1 MSKARIIFPEFTN
14 PYIQEAIKIAK
25 EKFSDFEAV
34 GADNLEHACA
44 AVKAGVADSMIAGI
58 DYTSREVILTARDII
73 GVKNPRNLE
82 KPTFSASFIFT
93 KENQASPIGQS
104 VFILGDAAAC
114 KHPNAEQLFDITLQ
128 TADTAAKYFAHLQK
142 KSTDPAVAD
151 FLTPRVA
158 MLSFSTLGSGGK
170 DDTISLTQEVLAKVR
185 VAQPDL
191 LIDGELQLD
200 AAINPRIGEKK
211 APNSPV
217 AGYANVLIVP
227 DLNSGNILYKAMEQ
241 FGNFTAA
248 GPILQGFNA
257 PVSDLSRGSTVLD
270 IVSVIEAELALIS

>member
-1 MSKARIIFPEFTN
+1 MKRIVFPEIN
-14 PYIQEAIKIAK
+14 HPYVQEAIKLAK
-25 EKFSDFEAV
+25 QKFPDFEAI

-58 DYTSREVILTARDII
+58 DYTSRDVILAARDII
-73 GVKNPRNLE
+73 GVKNPRQLE

-93 KENQASPIGQS
+93 KENKATPLGQS

-114 KHPNAEQLFDITLQ
+114 KHPSFDQLYDITLQ
-128 TADTAAKYFAHLQK
+128 TYETATKYFKYLNHD
-142 KSTDPAVAD
+142 STDSALND
-151 FLTPRVA
+151 FLTPRIA
-158 MLSFSTLGSGGK
+158 MLSFSTLGSGGR
-170 DDTISLTQEVLAKVR
+170 DETISLSQAVVEKVR
-185 VAQPDL
+185 ETHPEI

-200 AAINPRIGEKK
+200 AAINPRVGEKK

-217 AGYANVLIVP
+217 AGYANILIVP

-241 FGNFTAA
+241 FGNFTSA

-270 IVSVIEAELALIS
+270 IVSVIEAELALV

>member
-1 MSKARIIFPEFTN
+1 MKRIVFPEIN
-14 PYIQEAIKIAK
+14 HPYVQEAIKLAK
-25 EKFSDFEAV
+25 QKFPDFEAI

-58 DYTSREVILTARDII
+58 DYTSRDVILAARDII
-73 GVKNPRNLE
+73 GVKNPRQLE

-93 KENQASPIGQS
+93 KENKATPLGRS

-114 KHPNAEQLFDITLQ
+114 KHPSFDQLYDITLQ
-128 TADTAAKYFAHLQK
+128 TYETATKYFKYLNHN
-142 KSTDPAVAD
+142 STDSALNS
-151 FLTPRVA
+151 FLTPRIA
-158 MLSFSTLGSGGK
+158 ILSFSTLGSGGR
-170 DDTISLTQEVLAKVR
+170 DETISLSQAVVEKVR
-185 VAQPDL
+185 ETHPEI
-191 LIDGELQLD
+191 LIDGEMQLD
-200 AAINPRIGEKK
+200 AAINPRVGEKK

-217 AGYANVLIVP
+217 AGHANVLTVP

-257 PVSDLSRGSTVLD
+257 PVSDLSRGSTVED
-270 IVSVIEAELALIS
+270 ILAVIEAELALCNS

>member
-1 MSKARIIFPEFTN
+1 MKRIVFPEIN
-14 PYIQEAIKIAK
+14 HPYVQEAIKLAK
-25 EKFSDFEAV
+25 QKFPDFEAI

-44 AVKAGVADSMIAGI
+44 AVKAGIADSMIAGI
-58 DYTSREVILTARDII
+58 DYTSRDVILAARDII
-73 GVKNPRNLE
+73 GVKNPRQLE

-93 KENQASPIGQS
+93 KENKATPLGQS

-114 KHPNAEQLFDITLQ
+114 KHPSFDQLYDITLETHE
-128 TADTAAKYFAHLQK
+128 TATKYFKYLDNN
-142 KSTDPAVAD
+142 STDSALNN
-151 FLTPRVA
+151 FLTPRIA

-170 DDTISLTQEVLAKVR
+170 DETISLTQTVVEKVR
-185 VAQPDL
+185 ETHPEI
-191 LIDGELQLD
+191 LIDGEMQLD
-200 AAINPRIGEKK
+200 AAINPRVGEKK

-217 AGYANVLIVP
+217 AGYANILIVP

-257 PVSDLSRGSTVLD
+257 PVSDLSRGSTVED
-270 IVSVIEAELALIS
+270 ILAVIEAELALCNS

>member
-1 MSKARIIFPEFTN
+1 MKRIIFPEIN
-14 PYIQEAIKIAK
+14 HPYVQEAIKLAK
-25 EKFSDFEAV
+25 QKFPDFEAI

-58 DYTSREVILTARDII
+58 DYTSRDVILAARDII
-73 GVKNPRNLE
+73 GVKNPRQLE

-93 KENQASPIGQS
+93 KEDKATPLGRS

-114 KHPNAEQLFDITLQ
+114 KHPNFDQLFDITLETHE
-128 TADTAAKYFAHLQK
+128 TATKYFKYLDNN
-142 KSTDPAVAD
+142 STDSALNN
-151 FLTPRVA
+151 FLTPRIA
-158 MLSFSTLGSGGK
+158 MLSFSTLGSGGR
-170 DDTISLTQEVLAKVR
+170 DETISLTQTVVEKVR
-185 VAQPDL
+185 EIHPEI
-191 LIDGELQLD
+191 LIDGEMQLD
-200 AAINPRIGEKK
+200 AAINPRVGEKK

-217 AGYANVLIVP
+217 AGHANVLIVP

-270 IVSVIEAELALIS
+270 IVSVIEAELALI

>member
-1 MSKARIIFPEFTN
+1 MKRIVFPEIN
-14 PYIQEAIKIAK
+14 HPYVQEAIKLAK
-25 EKFSDFEAV
+25 QKFPDFEAI

-58 DYTSREVILTARDII
+58 DYTSRDVILAARDII
-73 GVKNPRNLE
+73 GVKNPRQLK

-93 KENQASPIGQS
+93 KENKATPLGQS

-114 KHPNAEQLFDITLQ
+114 KHPSFDQLFDITLETHE
-128 TADTAAKYFAHLQK
+128 TATKYFKYLNHD
-142 KSTDPAVAD
+142 STDSALND
-151 FLTPRVA
+151 FLTPRIA
-158 MLSFSTLGSGGK
+158 MLSFSTLGSGGR
-170 DDTISLTQEVLAKVR
+170 DETISLSQAVVEKVR
-185 VAQPDL
+185 ETHPEI

-200 AAINPRIGEKK
+200 AAINPRVGEKK

-217 AGYANVLIVP
+217 AGYANILIVP

-241 FGNFTAA
+241 FGNFTSA

-270 IVSVIEAELALIS
+270 IVSVIEAELALV

>member
-1 MSKARIIFPEFTN
+1 MKRIIFPEIN
-14 PYIQEAIKIAK
+14 HPYVQEAIKLAK
-25 EKFSDFEAV
+25 QKFPDFEAI

-58 DYTSREVILTARDII
+58 DYTSRDVILATRDII
-73 GVKNPRNLE
+73 GVKNPRQLE

-93 KENQASPIGQS
+93 KENKATPLGQS

-114 KHPNAEQLFDITLQ
+114 KHPSFDQLFDITLETHE
-128 TADTAAKYFAHLQK
+128 TATKYFKYLDNN
-142 KSTDPAVAD
+142 STDSSLNN
-151 FLTPRVA
+151 FLTPRIA
-158 MLSFSTLGSGGK
+158 MLSFSTLGSGGR
-170 DDTISLTQEVLAKVR
+170 DETISLTQTVVEKVR
-185 VAQPDL
+185 EIHPEI
-191 LIDGELQLD
+191 LIDGEMQLD
-200 AAINPRIGEKK
+200 AAINPRVGEKK

-217 AGYANVLIVP
+217 AGHANVLIVP

-241 FGNFTAA
+241 FGGFTAA

-270 IVSVIEAELALIS
+270 IVSVIEAELALI

>member
-1 MSKARIIFPEFTN
+1 MKRIVFPEIN
-14 PYIQEAIKIAK
+14 HPYVQEAIKLAK
-25 EKFSDFEAV
+25 QKFSDFEAI

-58 DYTSREVILTARDII
+58 DYTSRDVILAARDII
-73 GVKNPRNLE
+73 GVKNPRQLE

-93 KENQASPIGQS
+93 KENKATPLGQS

-114 KHPNAEQLFDITLQ
+114 KHPSFDQLFDITLE
-128 TADTAAKYFAHLQK
+128 THETAAKYFKYLNQG
-142 KSTDPAVAD
+142 STDSALNN
-151 FLTPRVA
+151 FLTPRIA
-158 MLSFSTLGSGGK
+158 MLSFSTLGSGGR
-170 DDTISLTQEVLAKVR
+170 DETISLTQTVVEKVR
-185 VAQPDL
+185 ETHPEII
-191 LIDGELQLD
+191 IDGELQLD
-200 AAINPRIGEKK
+200 AAINPRVGEKK

-217 AGYANVLIVP
+217 AGYANILIVP

-257 PVSDLSRGSTVLD
+257 PVSDLSRGSTVED
-270 IVSVIEAELALIS
+270 ILAVIEAELALCNS

>member
-1 MSKARIIFPEFTN
+1 MKRIVFPEIN
-14 PYIQEAIKIAK
+14 HPYVQEAIKLAK
-25 EKFSDFEAV
+25 QKFPDFEAI

-58 DYTSREVILTARDII
+58 DYTSRDVILAARDII
-73 GVKNPRNLE
+73 GVKNPRQLE

-93 KENQASPIGQS
+93 KENKSTPLGQS

-114 KHPNAEQLFDITLQ
+114 KHPSFDQLFDITLETHE
-128 TADTAAKYFAHLQK
+128 TATKYFKYLSHG
-142 KSTDPAVAD
+142 STNSALNN
-151 FLTPRVA
+151 FLTPRIA
-158 MLSFSTLGSGGK
+158 MLSFSTLGSGGR
-170 DDTISLTQEVLAKVR
+170 DETISLTQTVVEKVR
-185 VAQPDL
+185 ETHPEI
-191 LIDGELQLD
+191 LIDGEMQLD
-200 AAINPRIGEKK
+200 AAINPRVGEKK

-217 AGYANVLIVP
+217 AGHANILIVP

-257 PVSDLSRGSTVLD
+257 PVSDLSRGSTVED
-270 IVSVIEAELALIS
+270 ILAVIEVELALCNS